1 MATDAQ
7 RARRRAQ
14 RETAKA
20 VREFKA
26 SKKAHRPT
34 VSRLPKSITQRA
46 REAPTRYAYA
56 VLNGEESRPAKGT
69 LEGSQLA
76 RMASFA
82 SQGKADPAFAVFQEY
97 WYHDKDH
104 EPDEADEEY
113 DYIEDDED
121 EE

>member
-1 MATDAQ
+1 
-7 RARRRAQ
+7 
-14 RETAKA
+14 
-20 VREFKA
+20 
-26 SKKAHRPT
+26 
-34 VSRLPKSITQRA
+34 
-46 REAPTRYAYA
+46 
-56 VLNGEESRPAKGT
+56 
-69 LEGSQLA
+69 
-76 RMASFA
+76 MASFA